1 LYKWPVQKYQK
12 NFPERDRE
20 LHVSKTVIATTSSF
34 ARESPEPLELM
45 ENEGLKIILNPWG
58 RKLKGEEL
66 GNLLKDH
73 RPVGLLAGTEPL
85 TREVL
90 DAAKDHLRII
100 SRVGVGWDNVDREA
114 ARQMGMR
121 VYRTSGVLTQ
131 AVAELTIGLI
141 LSALRSI
148 SSNDRII
155 RQGKWHKTM
164 GGLLSGKVVGII
176 GFGHVGQRVGELVT
190 AFGAKVLYHDPQ
202 PMDVPWAQ
210 AVTLTE
216 LLSQAEIITV
226 HASGREKILGPDE
239 LKDICKQGV
248 ILVNTARGGLIDEA
262 ALQDCL
268 KNGKVNFAC
277 LDVFEDEPYCGPLC
291 SLENVVLTPHIGSY
305 AREAR
310 LLMERT
316 AVENLLKGLREVG
329 VL

>member
-1 LYKWPVQKYQK
+1 
-12 NFPERDRE
+12 

-45 ENEGLKIILNPWG
+45 ENEGLKIILNPYG

-66 GNLLKDH
+66 GKLLKNH

-90 DAAKDHLRII
+90 GAAKDHLRII

-121 VYRTSGVLTQ
+121 VYRTSGVLSQ

-164 GGLLSGKVVGII
+164 GGLLSGKIVGIV
-176 GFGHVGQRVGELVT
+176 GFGHIGQRVGELVT
-190 AFGAKVLYHDPQ
+190 AFGAKVLYYDPQ

-210 AVTLTE
+210 AVTLAE
-216 LLSQAEIITV
+216 LLSQAEIITI

-268 KNGKVNFAC
+268 KNGKVSFAC

-291 SLENVVLTPHIGSY
+291 SLENVVLTPHVGSY

-310 LLMERT
+310 VLMERT